1 MRSAWPTI
9 ASSMEYTMASFKSTT
24 TAAFTT
30 VTTTLDTA
38 VKAVNTV
45 AIGIDMLEAYAQAEL
60 ADQKRSYKLNEA
72 TRVAEQVEE
81 AKRRLAQVGIESATF
96 IKKSEEHAAA
106 YKAAASY
113 IDTVAGEMGYENLPK
128 ISVS

>member
-1 MRSAWPTI
+1 
-9 ASSMEYTMASFKSTT
+9 MASFKTTT

-30 VTTTLDTA
+30 LTTTLDTA
-38 VKAVNTV
+38 VKVVNTA
-45 AIGIDMLEAYAQAEL
+45 AIGIDMLQAYAQAEL

-96 IKKSEEHAAA
+96 INKSDEHAQA
-106 YKAAASY
+106 YKAAATY
-113 IDTVAGEMGYENLPK
+113 IDSVAKEMGYENLPK
-128 ISVS
+128 ITVA